1 MSSSVNVLVPSYN
14 HAPFVE
20 RTLRSIFAQTLP
32 PKKLIVIDDGSKDE
46 SAEIIRRVLRDCPFE
61 NEFISRRNRGLS
73 ATLNE
78 GFALSKGKYFAY
90 LGSDDLWFPQFLE
103 ERIKLLESRPNAVL
117 AFGHAFLIDE
127 NERII
132 DSTENWTSFADG
144 DMLPFLLRGQVFS
157 SPSVVYR
164 RRALERHRW
173 NENSVL
179 EDYELYLKL
188 CADRESEFARD
199 ERVLC
204 AWRQHGWNV
213 SGDFPLMLREWIAAQ
228 NRTADKFDL
237 SRAELDKIQ
246 TELKFQSVA
255 DYVRHGHRREA
266 LSLFFNNLSG
276 ARSPVQ
282 IGKMLFRLTI
292 PQALFQWNRRR
303 KRQRAIEKYGNL
315 KEIFNHKDTKDTK
328 EN

>member
-1 MSSSVNVLVPSYN
+1 MSVSVLVPSYN

-20 RTLRSIFAQTLP
+20 RTLRSIFAQTLK

-46 SAEIIRRVLRDCPFE
+46 SAAIIRRVLRECPFE
-61 NEFISRRNRGLS
+61 NEFVSRANRGLS

-78 GFALSKGKYFAY
+78 GFARAAADDAEFFAY
-90 LGSDDLWFPQFLE
+90 LGSDDLWFPNFLE
-103 ERIKLLESRPNAVL
+103 ERTGLLNGRPNAVL

-132 DSTENWTSFADG
+132 DSTADWTRIADG
-144 DMLPFLLRGQVFS
+144 DVLPFLLRGQVFS

-164 RRALERHRW
+164 RRALEKYLW

-188 CADRESEFARD
+188 CADGEFARD

-213 SGDFPLMLREWIAAQ
+213 SGDFPLMLSEWLAAQ
-228 NRTADKFDL
+228 NRAAQNLNL

-266 LSLFFNNLSG
+266 VNLFFKNLNG
-276 ARSPVQ
+276 ARSAAQ
-282 IGKMLFRLTI
+282 IGKMLFRLAV
-292 PQALFQWNRRR
+292 PQTLFQWNRRR
-303 KRQRAIEKYGNL
+303 KRRRAIERYGKL
-315 KEIFNHKDTKDTK
+315 DLEKK
-328 EN
+328 

>member
-1 MSSSVNVLVPSYN
+1 MSVSVLVPSYN

-32 PKKLIVIDDGSKDE
+32 PEKLIVIDDGSKDE
-46 SAEIIRRVLRDCPFE
+46 SAEIIRRVLRECPFE
-61 NEFISRRNRGLS
+61 NEFIARPNRGLS

-78 GFALSKGKYFAY
+78 GFALSKSEYFAY

-103 ERIKLLESRPNAVL
+103 ERIKLLSQRPKAVL

-144 DMLPFLLRGQVFS
+144 DMLPHLLRGQVFS

-164 RRALERHRW
+164 RRALEKHRW
-173 NENSVL
+173 NENSIL

-188 CADRESEFARD
+188 CADGAGEFARD

-237 SRAELDKIQ
+237 SRPELDKIQ
-246 TELKFQSVA
+246 AELKFQSVA
-255 DYVRHGHRREA
+255 DYVRHGRRREA
-266 LSLFFNNLSG
+266 FGLFFNNLSG

-282 IGKMLFRLTI
+282 IGKMLFRLSV

-303 KRQRAIEKYGNL
+303 KRRRAIEKYGKL
-315 KEIFNHKDTKDTK
+315 DLEKK
-328 EN
+328 